1 MNLMKS
7 AGRQRGVVLV
17 IALIMLLAV
26 TLMVVTASNLVQTNL
41 KIVQNM
47 ESHELARFA
56 ALAAIEEAIS
66 SDRFTDEPGDVF
78 LAKCNLTPNLK
89 CYNFN
94 GDPDEDFDDIVVE
107 VFEPSGVSVT
117 PTPNDELDVY
127 GSEQEASCFLP
138 PAVYSMCAYSVW
150 DFRATAT
157 DPLTGA
163 RVSVRQ
169 GVSILTALNK
179 IDTECPV

>member
-1 MNLMKS
+1 MTPGKRAVNE
-7 AGRQRGVVLV
+7 RGVVLV
-17 IALIMLLAV
+17 VALIMLLAV
-26 TLMVVTASNLVQTNL
+26 TLMVVTAANLVQTNL

-66 SDRFTDEPGDVF
+66 SPRFTDISEPMF
-78 LAKCNLTPNLK
+78 LATCESERRK

-94 GDPDEDFDDIVVE
+94 GDPDELFDDITVQVE
-107 VFEPSGVSVT
+107 EPACVSVT
-117 PTPNDELDVY
+117 PTPNDDLNVY
-127 GSEQEASCFLP
+127 GSESEASCFLP
-138 PAVYSMCAYSVW
+138 PAIYSMCAYSVW

-157 DPLTGA
+157 DPITGA

-169 GVSILTALNK
+169 GVSVLTSINK
-179 IDTECPV
+179 IDTACPL